1 MQPVFSSR
9 KVFFAS
15 IVFMLKSMITPF
27 VTAIIE
33 PISMIFQRALR
44 RELISTAGAVFTTLF
59 TITITVMLIRILGQ
73 AAGGKV
79 ASQDVIALIGF
90 AALNYLPVILIL
102 TGFVSVLLVVTRSYQ
117 DSEMVV
123 WFASGMS
130 LTQWIRPVLSFGLP
144 IVVMTALL
152 SFIATPWAS
161 RQSADFRERFEKRE
175 DVAKV
180 SPGKFQESASANR
193 VFFVEGI
200 SGDATRVRN
209 VFVSTTQNGKNSI
222 VVSREGTI
230 EPDKLGDKFL
240 ILLNG
245 RRYDGSPT
253 QPDFRLMEF
262 ERYAV
267 LVSKQSEAVT
277 GDKSAHSLP
286 TRELLADPNNF
297 NMGELLWRTALPL
310 MCVILMLLAIPLS
323 FVNPR
328 GGRSANLLI
337 ALFLFVV
344 YSNMVSI
351 FQAAVVQKRLPIL
364 AAWWPVHLFGALLIV
379 ALFLWRLN
387 TNSPYHPLV
396 LWSSLR
402 RSVAPRQA
410 VPQ

>member
-1 MQPVFSSR
+1 MVTPV
-9 KVFFAS
+9 VTL
-15 IVFMLKSMITPF
+15 I

-79 ASQDVIALIGF
+79 ASQDVVALIGF

-102 TGFVSVLLVVTRSYQ
+102 TGFISVLLVVTRSYQ

-144 IVVMTALL
+144 LVVLTALL

-161 RQSADFRERFEKRE
+161 RQSAEFRERFDKRE

-200 SGDATRVRN
+200 TGDASRVRN
-209 VFVSTTQNGKNSI
+209 VFVSTTQNGRNSI
-222 VVSREGTI
+222 VVSKEGTM
-230 EPDKLGDKFL
+230 EYDPNGDKFL
-240 ILLNG
+240 VLLNG

-262 ERYAV
+262 DRYGV
-267 LVSKQSEAVT
+267 LVSRQSQAVT

-286 TRELLADPNNF
+286 TRALLDDPNNF
-297 NMGELLWRTALPL
+297 NMGELLWRAALPL
-310 MCVILMLLAIPLS
+310 MCLILMLLAIPLS

-328 GGRSANLLI
+328 GGRSINLLI

-351 FQAAVVQKRLPIL
+351 FQAAVVQKRFSVIE
-364 AAWWPVHLFGALLIV
+364 AWWPVHLVGAALV
-379 ALFLWRLN
+379 ALLFLWRLN
-387 TNSPYHPLV
+387 TNSHLHPLV
-396 LWSSLR
+396 IWSALR
-402 RSVAPRQA
+402 RSTLPPQA